1 LVKTLL
7 QPKAL
12 ASDGYQ
18 HINRDGDPDLSLHS
32 VLAGA
37 VERFDAKVL
46 FDPFEKLVS
55 QNQTKP
61 GGAKKR
67 RLHFKSK
74 KVEMS
79 LKPLG
84 YRQLRR
90 YENSTT
96 GQ

>member
-1 LVKTLL
+1 M
-7 QPKAL
+7 
-12 ASDGYQ
+12 
-18 HINRDGDPDLSLHS
+18 NRDGDLDLSFHS
-32 VLAGA
+32 VLVGA
-37 VERFDAKVL
+37 VECFDAKVL

-55 QNQTKP
+55 QNQIKL

>member
-1 LVKTLL
+1 MVKTLL
-7 QPKAL
+7 QPKTL
-12 ASDGYQ
+12 ASDGHQ
-18 HINRDGDPDLSLHS
+18 HINRDGDPDLSLHR

-37 VERFDAKVL
+37 VEHFDAKVL